1 MSTGSFRLP
10 DGDAIL
16 RSAETYARDLG
27 ERVIT
32 SAAGGFAAAFV
43 PAQAADASMWYAAG
57 GAAVA
62 AVVSLVKGLLARALG
77 DPNSASLSR
86 KV

>member
-1 MSTGSFRLP
+1 MSSSFRFP
-10 DGDAIL
+10 DGGAIA
-16 RSAETYARDLG
+16 RTTETYARDLG
-27 ERVIT
+27 ERIIT
-32 SAAGGFAAAFV
+32 TAAAGFAAAFV

-57 GAAVA
+57 GAAVG
-62 AVVSLVKGLLARALG
+62 AVVSLVKGMLARALG

>member
-1 MSTGSFRLP
+1 MSVHGFQLP
-10 DGDAIL
+10 DGGAIL
-16 RSAETYARDLG
+16 RTAETYTRDLG

-32 SAAGGFAAAFV
+32 TAAAGFAAAFV

-57 GAAVA
+57 GAAVG